1 MSRMLSSSIVNA
13 QPVQE
18 EAALPTS
25 IPDDFAARFSCEVAA
40 PKKLK
45 EYEDF
50 ALKHK
55 AVLLAESKQLS
66 EKFSEDLQT
75 AMSVEKTVVGKLL
88 CWWIVA
94 LAMKLV
100 IVYRNLI
107 FMVLYDLGVFDM
119 LNQFIGLL
127 KDQEDVIVDVH
138 ESSKVA
144 TQHVKE
150 TDDQLLLTIERSK
163 NYQRSTVM
171 LVVIMAVFL
180 LILDAITP

>member
-1 MSRMLSSSIVNA
+1 
-13 QPVQE
+13 
-18 EAALPTS
+18 
-25 IPDDFAARFSCEVAA
+25 
-40 PKKLK
+40 
-45 EYEDF
+45 
-50 ALKHK
+50 
-55 AVLLAESKQLS
+55 
-66 EKFSEDLQT
+66 
-75 AMSVEKTVVGKLL
+75 
-88 CWWIVA
+88 
-94 LAMKLV
+94 MKLV

-127 KDQEDVIVDVH
+127 KDQVDVIVDVH